1 MSERSSVYFE
11 LFEWL
16 EVGYFHSRCGVR
28 LTSSRRSRIMRHL
41 LA

>member
-16 EVGYFHSRCGVR
+16 EVGCFLV
-28 LTSSRRSRIMRHL
+28 
-41 LA
+41 AAAFD